1 MSKDNSEN
9 LPSLNDFISKDNL
22 PSLED
27 FIEKKEL
34 PSIQDLVEEEIVEE
48 EIIEE
53 EYPSIQEIV
62 ENNELPSVQDF
73 LTETIQEV
81 KEDKVEE
88 EKSVSFEDLT
98 EIVSLIEEVRK
109 DIPNIPEIRYYD
121 EELERVHDSICQV
134 RESIPVVPEVRY
146 YEDELEEVSNKIGE
160 VRDYIDESI
169 SNLPEVR
176 YYEEDIDKV
185 RSEIPNLNWVKE
197 AFDVVDE
204 NFTNIGDRIG
214 TLKEKLNFNID
225 TLIEKLDVKNFE
237 NKVDIKTLSDKLE
250 EEKSKIWEEFKN
262 SSQKI
267 WEYHNEFK
275 DDDRKLKKQIS
286 SEYSKLK
293 QSVQEQLEK
302 YSQESIKTDELLLK
316 YFNDLKEEITNLPEV
331 KYYDEDLK
339 NVGKEIKSV
348 EKLVENKV
356 SFLKTDFKTLK
367 KELYDIVDQIK
378 ESQEELK
385 ENYLLNEP
393 PEVEQKVGDKK
404 DPLTPTGERF
414 ATFSD
419 LEKHYRL
426 FLNRIQ
432 VQLSTIGG
440 GGAGSV
446 KDLDDVSFDQTT
458 GDGKLLIY
466 DQTNSRWVGIA
477 STALGS
483 GGGSQTLD
491 ETLGLGN
498 TSSLGM
504 SVGVTTATKLHIDPV
519 GSGFTYSE
527 DLVVQGNARV
537 TGILSIGTS
546 SIVLDS
552 NAKTIRG
559 IEQIRIEPKEVD
571 EKPIIIKQVR
581 NQIVFRK
588 TEIRDN
594 NVEVEIDEEVSV
606 GIGTTT
612 SINTSGIITASSFV
626 GDVKGNI
633 TGVAATF
640 SGNVTIG
647 GTLTYEDVTNI
658 DSIGIITA
666 QQDVI
671 VNRNLFVSGITTLG
685 ASNGIG
691 TVTIGTGSTA
701 LFVDGNARITGILT
715 IGRSSVTID
724 GDNNV
729 VSVGIVTIS
738 NSQIVLGENVTINSS
753 ATGINSAPNILYVA
767 KDGVDSNNGTSI
779 DNAKL
784 TIGAA
789 VSIAQTGTTIKV
801 LSGTYN
807 ENNPIEVPDFVSIVG
822 DNLKTVTVIPN
833 NSTQDIF
840 HVNKGTYLA
849 NMTFTGHTAPAAAV
863 AFPPEGAPNT
873 GGGKWESPYVQNCTS
888 NTTTGT
894 GMRIDGDRAESLK
907 SMVVDSYT
915 QYNQGG
921 VGIAVT
927 NNGYAQL
934 VSVFTVCCN
943 EGITVHKGGQCSLTN
958 SNTDFG
964 TYGLVADGVSDLQ
977 FTGTVNT
984 EASVSTDTVSIG
996 ITTTTRPYEG
1006 QVVYFDTLYY
1016 TVETIT
1022 ITNGGSGYTSA
1033 PTVSITAPT
1042 GPNGITATAF
1052 ATLNGGTVSE
1062 ITIIS
1067 SGNQYTS
1074 APSVTISAP
1083 DSGVTATATANISP
1097 IYYTINSSTPIS
1109 SGITTV
1115 TLDEN
1120 LNNTVGVSSTAYF
1133 YQVSRISA
1141 SSHTFEYVGSGNDI
1155 TTATPLRGG
1164 VPVQENEIITRNG
1177 GKVVF
1182 TSTDQAGNFKIG
1194 NDITI
1199 NQNTGTISGRAFSRS
1214 LFNQMTPFILA
1225 LG

>member
-81 KEDKVEE
+81 EEDKVEE

-109 DIPNIPEIRYYD
+109 DIPNIPEIKYYD

-160 VRDYIDESI
+160 VKDYIDESI

-225 TLIEKLDVKNFE
+225 TLIEKLDVKTFE

-250 EEKSKIWEEFKN
+250 EEKSKIWEEFKT

-339 NVGKEIKSV
+339 KVGKEIKSV

-356 SFLKTDFKTLK
+356 SFLNTDFKTLK

-440 GGAGSV
+440 GGAGSI

-477 STALGS
+477 STALGGSGS
-483 GGGSQTLD
+483 GGGSDVISDQTPQLGGSLD
-491 ETLGLGN
+491 LNGN
-498 TSSLGM
+498 DIT
-504 SVGVTTATKLHIDPV
+504 
-519 GSGFTYSE
+519 
-527 DLVVQGNARV
+527 GN
-537 TGILSIGTS
+537 
-546 SIVLDS
+546 
-552 NAKTIRG
+552 
-559 IEQIRIEPKEVD
+559 
-571 EKPIIIKQVR
+571 
-581 NQIVFRK
+581 
-588 TEIRDN
+588 
-594 NVEVEIDEEVSV
+594 
-606 GIGTTT
+606 
-612 SINTSGIITASSFV
+612 
-626 GDVKGNI
+626 GNI
-633 TGVAATF
+633 NIN
-640 SGNVTIG
+640 GNVTIG

-753 ATGINSAPNILYVA
+753 ATGINSAPNVLYVS
-767 KDGVDSNNGTSI
+767 KDGDDNNNGTSI

-784 TIGAA
+784 TIDGA

-1033 PTVSITAPT
+1033 PTVSITSPT